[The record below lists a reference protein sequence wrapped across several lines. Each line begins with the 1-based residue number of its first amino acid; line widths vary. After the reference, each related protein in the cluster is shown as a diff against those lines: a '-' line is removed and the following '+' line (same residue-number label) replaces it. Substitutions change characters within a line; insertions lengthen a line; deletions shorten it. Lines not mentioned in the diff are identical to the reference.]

1 MCLDL
6 SQNTRDHSLLKI
18 LKTNHFLN
26 QTQLL
31 LIAEL
36 GQNQGVLKNQ
46 YKITNAKFV
55 VWQHNYS
62 YLHIHI

>member
-6 SQNTRDHSLLKI
+6 SQSTRDHSLLKI

-46 YKITNAKFV
+46 
-55 VWQHNYS
+55 
-62 YLHIHI
+62 